1 MIKYSPRSA
10 RAIGLLKAFYN
21 DIEIFVEDNASPNM
35 HLLICRRILGSEIRL
50 ESVNSLG
57 GKDAVLEACRLDQ
70 AADTRTR
77 LYLIDGDLDLILRRA
92 KPRLKHLYRLRAYC
106 VENLLLSQAAVEAV
120 CLQSAPRIQ
129 PMQIRA
135 TLDFNAWQSSVAK
148 ELLPLFI
155 TYGIARLIGPTIQ
168 TVGVSVHQLC
178 VQQNGCPTLN
188 RKKVFSRI
196 RSVLRRIALQAR
208 SIKIKAAR
216 LRTEGNC
223 RGGVSDLRYVSGR
236 DHILPLLYHRL
247 RSEFGFRGT
256 TEQLKVQLAAYYDLS
271 EEPFFARTLRNVA
284 GR

>member
-35 HLLICRRILGSEIRL
+35 HLLICRSILGNATRL

-70 AADTRTR
+70 AADTRKR
-77 LYLIDGDLDLILRRA
+77 LYVIDGDLDLILGRA
-92 KPRLKHLYRLRAYC
+92 KPRLSHLYRLRAYC

-120 CLQSAPRIQ
+120 CLQSAPRLQ
-129 PMQIRA
+129 PFQVRA
-135 TLDFNAWQSSVAK
+135 MLDFNTWLASIAK
-148 ELLPLFI
+148 ELVPLFI
-155 TYGIARLIGPTIQ
+155 TYGIARLIQPTIQ

-178 VQQNGCPTLN
+178 VQQHGCPTLN
-188 RKKVFSRI
+188 RVKVFSRI
-196 RSVLRRIALQAR
+196 RTVFRQIVVQAS
-208 SIKIKAAR
+208 SIKIKTAR
-216 LRTEGNC
+216 LKIEANC
-223 RGGVSDLRYVSGR
+223 GGGVSDLRYVSGR

-256 TEQLKVQLAAYYDLS
+256 TEQLKVQLAAQYNS
-271 EEPFFARTLRNVA
+271 SAEPFYARTLRNAA